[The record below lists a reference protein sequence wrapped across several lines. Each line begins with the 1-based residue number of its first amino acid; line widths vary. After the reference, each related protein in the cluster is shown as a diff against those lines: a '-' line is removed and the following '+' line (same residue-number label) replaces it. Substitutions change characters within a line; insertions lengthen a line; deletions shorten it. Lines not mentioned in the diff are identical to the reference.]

1 MKQLI
6 CRMSPAYLDGFSTFY
21 VDSDSKI
28 YQHTVDRVM
37 EDKEKEVGKTM
48 VQKLIELKQ
57 KAAAEPA
64 VLTSS
69 AIFCLMLAT
78 LY

>member
-1 MKQLI
+1 
-6 CRMSPAYLDGFSTFY
+6 MSPAYLDGFSTFY

-37 EDKEKEVGKTM
+37 EDKEKEAGKTM
-48 VQKLIELKQ
+48 VQKLLELKQ
-57 KAAAEPA
+57 KTAAQSA
-64 VLTSS
+64 VLTSY
-69 AIFCLMLAT
+69 AIFCLMLAM